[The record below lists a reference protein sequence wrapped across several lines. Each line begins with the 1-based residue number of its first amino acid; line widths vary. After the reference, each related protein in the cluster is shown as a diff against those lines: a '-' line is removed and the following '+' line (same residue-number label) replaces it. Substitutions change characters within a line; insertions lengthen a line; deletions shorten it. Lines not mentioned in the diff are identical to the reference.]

1 MQIEDW
7 SFLAVVVTILLT
19 PGPTNTL
26 LAAAGAGVGWRRGVR
41 LIPMETLGYWL
52 ATTVWGLLLAHRLS
66 DFPLLLNAIKLI
78 SATMAT
84 FIRPT
89 DWKIFS
95 KARSAMLTSENR
107 NTMVE

>member
-1 MQIEDW
+1 MPVARAAPAMPRAGTDPRPKMRTG
-7 SFLAVVVTILLT
+7 SRAMLVTQ
-19 PGPTNTL
+19 P
-26 LAAAGAGVGWRRGVR
+26 V
-41 LIPMETLGYWL
+41 
-52 ATTVWGLLLAHRLS
+52 
-66 DFPLLLNAIKLI
+66 I

>member
-1 MQIEDW
+1 M
-7 SFLAVVVTILLT
+7 LVTQ
-19 PGPTNTL
+19 P
-26 LAAAGAGVGWRRGVR
+26 V
-41 LIPMETLGYWL
+41 
-52 ATTVWGLLLAHRLS
+52 
-66 DFPLLLNAIKLI
+66 I